1 MIHRSDMAGSSDDDA
16 HTSTGKVHDQ
26 TTQHS
31 NGDASAHHAISNGV
45 GNGLSSEQT
54 SADTTF
60 QHPMNLDAVRDN
72 S

>member
-1 MIHRSDMAGSSDDDA
+1 MIPTPDMAGSGEDDA
-16 HTSTGKVHDQ
+16 HTSTGIVHDQ

-45 GNGLSSEQT
+45 GNGVSSQQT

-60 QHPMNLDAVRDN
+60 QHPMNLDEVRDDL
-72 S
+72 